1 MPLNLTFY
9 ERYEATI
16 RTRLWPLMSSDF
28 DAGFGG
34 YSPTAILWIVID
46 DGENFIVGR
55 NLEEIR
61 AELVIVAEVH
71 ADNFRGCAFPPDRWQ
86 SFAHSA

>member
-1 MPLNLTFY
+1 
-9 ERYEATI
+9 
-16 RTRLWPLMSSDF
+16 MSSDQRF
-28 DAGFGG
+28 LCRVRG

-46 DGENFIVGR
+46 DGGNFIVGR

-71 ADNFRGCAFPPDRWQ
+71 ADNF
-86 SFAHSA
+86 